1 MSATLTA
8 RMRQLALAF
17 LVAVAAASLTACGQA
32 SANQA
37 SRTHHKKHPLC
48 VKIVQ
53 VSPNSK
59 SPGKPMTSCL
69 PRDKVPRGA
78 GPQAPAKTSR

>member
-8 RMRQLALAF
+8 RMRQLLLGF
-17 LVAVAAASLTACGQA
+17 LVAGAAASLAACGQA

-37 SRTHHKKHPLC
+37 SRSHHKKHPLC
-48 VKIVQ
+48 VTIVQ
-53 VSPNSK
+53 VNPNSS

-69 PRDKVPRGA
+69 PRNKVPRGA
-78 GPQAPAKTSR
+78 GPQAPAKSPG